1 MTTNLSP
8 VECRPFPTFLK
19 DAMTPSP
26 LQCHNTTN
34 FQHLDVPS
42 GYGQPLGE
50 EWSGWEEFDERSVQP
65 DGDVYRNGGV
75 EQDNDEDI
83 GEGGESGREMVQEES
98 GKKGN
103 EKRKLDTA
111 ESTEEGA
118 GEERCTGAVRTG
130 TKKKKRSGKKQTGK
144 GKGDF

>member
-83 GEGGESGREMVQEES
+83 GEGGKSGAGWEGATPKAKRRRP
-98 GKKGN
+98 GKK
-103 EKRKLDTA
+103 RM
-111 ESTEEGA
+111 
-118 GEERCTGAVRTG
+118 
-130 TKKKKRSGKKQTGK
+130 GK
-144 GKGDF
+144 GKF